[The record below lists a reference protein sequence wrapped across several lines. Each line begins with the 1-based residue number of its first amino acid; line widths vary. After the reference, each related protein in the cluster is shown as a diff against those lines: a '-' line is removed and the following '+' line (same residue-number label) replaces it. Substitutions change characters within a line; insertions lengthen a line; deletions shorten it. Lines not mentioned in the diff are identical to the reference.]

1 MADQK
6 GFIIQGY
13 IKPDDINPL
22 NLNSN
27 YNPRKSGISGHIQ
40 LWEKYISEGKLIISG
55 DEVAVERFHKG
66 MSRIRERCKEG
77 DKLIDLLYEES
88 KKIVEEDENNI

>member
-1 MADQK
+1 MRFRDTK
-6 GFIIQGY
+6 TGKLIGGITH
-13 IKPDDINPL
+13 DL
-22 NLNSN
+22 VHVT
-27 YNPRKSGISGHIQ
+27 SGISGHIQ

-88 KKIVEEDENNI
+88 KKIVEEYENNI